1 MIYIPREWLKNKDNE
16 LIVHDILNKY
26 LHTDINININ
36 IDLVVKKLKDI
47 GETVIADKIMDGILT
62 VD

>member
-16 LIVHDILNKY
+16 LIVHHILNKY
-26 LHTDINININ
+26 LHTDININT
-36 IDLVVKKLKDI
+36 DLAVKKLKDI
-47 GETVIADKIMDGILT
+47 GETVIADKIMNGILT

>member
-26 LHTDINININ
+26 LHTDININT
-36 IDLVVKKLKDI
+36 DLAVKKLKDI

>member
-26 LHTDINININ
+26 LHTDININTN
-36 IDLVVKKLKDI
+36 LAVKKLKDI

>member
-26 LHTDINININ
+26 LHTDININT
-36 IDLVVKKLKDI
+36 DLVVKKLKDI
-47 GETVIADKIMDGILT
+47 GETIIADKIINGILT

>member
-26 LHTDINININ
+26 LHTDISINT
-36 IDLVVKKLKDI
+36 DLAVKKLKDI

>member
-16 LIVHDILNKY
+16 LMVHDILNKY
-26 LHTDINININ
+26 LYTNININ
-36 IDLVVKKLKDI
+36 ADLVVKKLKDI
-47 GETVIADKIMDGILT
+47 GETIIADKITNGILT

>member
-26 LHTDINININ
+26 LHTDININI
-36 IDLVVKKLKDI
+36 DLAVKKLKDI

>member
-1 MIYIPREWLKNKDNE
+1 MPYIPRDWIKDKKNE
-16 LIVHDILNKY
+16 LTIHEILNKF
-26 LHTDINININ
+26 LNSDINLD
-36 IDLVVKKLKDI
+36 IDLVVKELKDI

>member
-26 LHTDINININ
+26 LHTDININT
-36 IDLVVKKLKDI
+36 DLAVKKLKDI
-47 GETVIADKIMDGILT
+47 GETVIADKIMDGVLT

>member
-26 LHTDINININ
+26 LHPDININT
-36 IDLVVKKLKDI
+36 DLAVKKLKDI
-47 GETVIADKIMDGILT
+47 GETVIADKIMDGVLT